1 MTKFERM
8 KHKGSSKKNERL
20 KLICEI
26 RHQHTN
32 YDKLTV
38 FYALYPQYRSEL
50 NSQIGKLIDNGPEG
64 ILEFRENVKSI
75 ESWVNLNI
83 KGSQKRF
90 IDEQIQTLKEKNPS
104 YSNSTLKRMA
114 QDKLDFYLKR
124 NNEHT
129 IRTKGN

>member
-8 KHKGSSKKNERL
+8 KYKGSSKDNERL

-26 RHQHTN
+26 RHKHTN

-38 FYALYPQYRSEL
+38 FYFLYPQYRSEL
-50 NSQIGKLIDNGPEG
+50 NSQISKLIDNGPEG
-64 ILEFRENVKSI
+64 ILEFRENIKSI
-75 ESWVNLNI
+75 ENWVNLNI
-83 KGSQKRF
+83 KESQKRF
-90 IDEQIQTLKEKNPS
+90 ITEQMQSLKEKNPN

-114 QDKLDFYLKR
+114 QDKLEFYLKR

-129 IRTKGN
+129 IKIKGN